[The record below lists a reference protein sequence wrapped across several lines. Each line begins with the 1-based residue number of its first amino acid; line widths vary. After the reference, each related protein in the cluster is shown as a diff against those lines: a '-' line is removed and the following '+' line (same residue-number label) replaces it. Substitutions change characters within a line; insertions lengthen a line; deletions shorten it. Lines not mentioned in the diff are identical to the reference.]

1 MRNRALDMFFLTL
14 VIIGAI
20 YLGMVGFFG
29 IDLFNMFLSGFPT
42 FITRVL
48 FGLIGIAGI
57 YALTLYGK
65 LDDEVQVHK
74 Y

>member
-1 MRNRALDMFFLTL
+1 MRNRFLDAFFLTL
-14 VIIGAI
+14 TIIGSL

-29 IDLFNMFLSGFPT
+29 VDIFSMFLGALPLF
-42 FITRVL
+42 FTRVL

-57 YALTLYGK
+57 YAFTLYGK
-65 LDDEVQVHK
+65 LDDEIQVHK